1 MTRFDLELFVALNDE
16 YAVTPL
22 VRRPR
27 SLKLDGL
34 AEAART
40 RLAGVEQAG
49 VPLRRRRVLEVG
61 CGAGALSRVLAEE
74 YDCDVVGLDIVAKP
88 SWETLRGPRLDL
100 RVLDISTEDSSALGQ
115 FDAIVS
121 FVVLEHVAHPYAML
135 TAVERLLRPGGRA
148 YLSANLYRGPMA
160 SHRYREVFFPWPHL
174 LFGEHVFTEFYEQ
187 VHGRRGMGP
196 SWVNKMTHAHYEM
209 YLSRIGFTRHATHVS
224 PSNFDEAF
232 YERFEDVL
240 GRYPRYDLSH
250 DFLHLILGPAVD
262 RDTSADP
269 AVRLATLE
277 ARNQQLEAELSSL
290 RVEAQRQVIA
300 LTKALTSAVRSGRR
314 RLTGP
319 FRRTVAAARA
329 RQ

>member
-1 MTRFDLELFVALNDE
+1 MTRFDVDLFCALNSE
-16 YAVTPL
+16 YAETPL

-27 SLKLDGL
+27 SLELDGL

-40 RLAGVEQAG
+40 RLTGVETAG
-49 VPLRRRRVLEVG
+49 VPLRGRRVLEIG

-88 SWETLRGPRLDL
+88 SWSTLGHPRVDL
-100 RVLDISTEDSSALGQ
+100 RVLDISTEDSAALGR

-135 TAVERLLRPGGRA
+135 TAVEHLLQPGGRA

-174 LFGEHVFTEFYEQ
+174 LFPEHVFTEFYTR
-187 VHGRRGMGP
+187 VHGRPGIRP
-196 SWVNKMTHAHYEM
+196 SWVNKLTHAHYEL
-209 YLSRIGFTRHATHVS
+209 YLSRLGVARYGTELSPSKFDEEFFTR
-224 PSNFDEAF
+224 
-232 YERFEDVL
+232 FENVL

-250 DFLHLILGPAVD
+250 DFLYLTLGPAVH

-269 AVRLATLE
+269 AERIALLE
-277 ARNQQLEAELSSL
+277 AENRRLEAELRSV
-290 RVEAQRQVIA
+290 RVGAQRQVVAVANA
-300 LTKALTSAVRSGRR
+300 LRRGRR
-314 RLTGP
+314 RIAGLAGS
-319 FRRTVAAARA
+319 R
-329 RQ
+329 

>member
-1 MTRFDLELFVALNDE
+1 MTRFDLELFGALNEE
-16 YAVTPL
+16 YASTPL

-27 SLKLDGL
+27 SLELDGL

-40 RLAGVEQAG
+40 RLTGVEQAG
-49 VPLRRRRVLEVG
+49 VPLRGRRVLEVG

-74 YDCDVVGLDIVAKP
+74 YDCDVVGLDIVSKP
-88 SWETLRGPRLDL
+88 SWETLRGPRVDL

-148 YLSANLYRGPMA
+148 HLSANLYRGPMA

-174 LFGEHVFTEFYEQ
+174 LFPEHVFTEFYEQ
-187 VHGRRGMGP
+187 VHGRRGVRP

-209 YLSRIGFTRHATHVS
+209 YLSRIGFTRHATRLS
-224 PSNFDEAF
+224 PSKFDEAF
-232 YERFEDVL
+232 YERFENVL
-240 GRYPRYDLSH
+240 SRYPRYDLSH
-250 DFLHLILGPAVD
+250 DFIYLTLGPAGD
-262 RDTSADP
+262 RETAVDP
-269 AVRLATLE
+269 AVRLAALE
-277 ARNQQLEAELSSL
+277 VRNRQLEAELSSV

-300 LTKALTSAVRSGRR
+300 LANAVRSGRR
-314 RLTGP
+314 RLTAP
-319 FRRTVAAARA
+319 LRRRLAAVRSASR
-329 RQ
+329 R